1 MLLYES
7 FVASWQV
14 LRKILGG
21 GGGNYPPPCTS
32 EGQVMAFST
41 LVRLLK
47 IAVVPLLLIRDIVE
61 YDLYLTTYSKLEN
74 ALGVRRAIRIS
85 EFK

>member
-1 MLLYES
+1 MFIVFEKTQKN
-7 FVASWQV
+7 F
-14 LRKILGG
+14 R
-21 GGGNYPPPCTS
+21 GGGNYPPPCTF

-61 YDLYLTTYSKLEN
+61 YDLYLTTYSKLDN

>member
-1 MLLYES
+1 MFIVFEKTQKN
-7 FVASWQV
+7 F
-14 LRKILGG
+14 RRGG
-21 GGGNYPPPCTS
+21 KYPPPCTS

-41 LVRLLK
+41 IVRLLK
-47 IAVVPLLLIRDIVE
+47 IAAVPLLLIRDIVE
-61 YDLYLTTYSKLEN
+61 CDLYLTTYSKLEN

>member
-1 MLLYES
+1 
-7 FVASWQV
+7 
-14 LRKILGG
+14 
-21 GGGNYPPPCTS
+21 
-32 EGQVMAFST
+32 MAFST

-61 YDLYLTTYSKLEN
+61 YDLYLTAYSNLEN